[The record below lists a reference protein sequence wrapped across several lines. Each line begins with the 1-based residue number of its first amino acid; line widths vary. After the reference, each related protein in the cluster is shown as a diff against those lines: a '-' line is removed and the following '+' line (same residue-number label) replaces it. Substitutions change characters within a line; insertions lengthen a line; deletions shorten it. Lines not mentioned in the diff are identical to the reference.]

1 MHPGR
6 QGLGALVGVALVVHG
21 KQAFLY
27 EVFHF
32 IGPAKQVFAQI
43 GPQMGTER
51 PQKAAVRHGVPVQAL
66 QKQGTQHAFGIT
78 GSHETFEKYSYA
90 GEEWLQHGEEK
101 YFQTHAPRTVT
112 GTRWAPNYEGPREHR
127 VVLVPLFNLSTGA
140 LT

>member
-1 MHPGR
+1 MCIR
-6 QGLGALVGVALVVHG
+6 DSG

-66 QKQGTQHAFGIT
+66 QKQGT
-78 GSHETFEKYSYA
+78 
-90 GEEWLQHGEEK
+90 
-101 YFQTHAPRTVT
+101 
-112 GTRWAPNYEGPREHR
+112 
-127 VVLVPLFNLSTGA
+127 
-140 LT
+140 